1 MPTPVS
7 ECLYCSHLPI
17 LDELMIKIADL
28 QVSQL
33 FLFKEQSHPGRCNV
47 VYNHHGV
54 ELYEL
59 EADEREKF
67 MQDVVTAAKAIQQS
81 YNPAKINYGAF
92 SDKLSHLHFHLVPK
106 YVDGY
111 NYGGVIEMNPQKTYL
126 TEEEYREMAEKI
138 SSNLR

>member
-59 EADEREKF
+59 TADEREKF

-126 TEEEYREMAEKI
+126 TEVEYREMIDKI
-138 SSNLR
+138 SSNLI

>member
-1 MPTPVS
+1 MITPVS
-7 ECLYCSHLPI
+7 ECLYCSHLPV

-33 FLFKEQSHPGRCNV
+33 FLFREQSHPGRCNV
-47 VYNHHGV
+47 VYNRHGV

-59 EADEREKF
+59 TDEERAQF
-67 MQDVVTAAKAIQQS
+67 MHDVVTAARAIQQGF
-81 YNPAKINYGAF
+81 NPAKINYGAF

-106 YVDGY
+106 YTDGY

-126 TEEEYREMAEKI
+126 TDEEYRNMIETITKQ
-138 SSNLR
+138 LT